1 MIVVSATWQVQG
13 KIERR
18 SGSLETRWRW
28 LSRASAVNKWRA
40 NGEGDGVGR
49 RSCSRGGGHPCSPE
63 EKGSASAIH
72 GNCKVLFE
80 GLNLKLGVL

>member
-1 MIVVSATWQVQG
+1 MIVVSATWQVHG

-28 LSRASAVNKWRA
+28 RSRASAVNKWQA
-40 NGEGDGVGR
+40 DGVGR
-49 RSCSRGGGHPCSPE
+49 RSGSRGGGHPCSPE

-72 GNCKVLFE
+72 RNCKVLFE